1 MRVRGDLSNLVES
14 LLEREIVQHVQ
25 GGAGEG
31 LDAGV
36 ELEDKDAVL
45 RKAFRQSEDE
55 PAVLTAREQRV
66 NPKKAA
72 RWRDRLDRSTE
83 RDPERNESRP

>member
-1 MRVRGDLSNLVES
+1 MRVRGNLSNLVES

-36 ELEDKDAVL
+36 ELEDNDAVL

-55 PAVLTAREQRV
+55 PAVLRLLASNGLTRR
-66 NPKKAA
+66 
-72 RWRDRLDRSTE
+72 RRRDRLDRSTE